1 MSSSRHNVFLTLI
14 GVSSLSRTCVLR
26 DASPPL
32 RHSAIRRKDAMF
44 YWRWFNRPRH
54 PLMRTF
60 LAAIG
65 AMLLVGVLVFGFFA
79 LVAFAFIGSIVAI
92 VRAIAR
98 AGAAPS
104 H

>member
-1 MSSSRHNVFLTLI
+1 
-14 GVSSLSRTCVLR
+14 
-26 DASPPL
+26 
-32 RHSAIRRKDAMF
+32 MF

-65 AMLLVGVLVFGFFA
+65 AVLLVGVLVFGFFA

-92 VRAIAR
+92 VRAITR
-98 AGAAPS
+98 AGAGANRTPAAAGAS
-104 H
+104 DPRVIEGEFVVLRNDAASLNR

>member
-1 MSSSRHNVFLTLI
+1 
-14 GVSSLSRTCVLR
+14 
-26 DASPPL
+26 
-32 RHSAIRRKDAMF
+32 MF

-54 PLMRTF
+54 PLMRVI

-65 AMLLVGVLVFGFFA
+65 AVLLVGVLVFGFFA

-92 VRAIAR
+92 VRAISR
-98 AGAAPS
+98 SSAGPGSVPRPAGSDQRVIEGEFVVLRNDVAPLN